1 MKCCLNQ
8 HGFKENQIMAMFFNN
23 RNTDFF
29 FHLRQKL
36 SFSSHNEGFCQ
47 GAMGCAVSLWGRYM
61 TGELVVQ

>member
-29 FHLRQKL
+29 F
-36 SFSSHNEGFCQ
+36 SSQTE
-47 GAMGCAVSLWGRYM
+47 
-61 TGELVVQ
+61 T